1 MPKEI
6 SHIHIAGI
14 VAERCHPELRPHLLK
29 NERVYN
35 FGSVAPDLF
44 YYDSTIFGEK
54 SKVAWG
60 EIIHGRDAE
69 DTMLHVVALLD
80 QSRTLRESDPLRS
93 SQLLAFACGFLTHIA
108 ADTIFHPYVYSSTGN
123 YYAPD
128 PLERKHAESRHRL
141 FETCMDYH
149 ILGLRNQSLQEFRLS
164 ARIAL
169 SSEEKKA
176 ILPAYADA
184 LRTAHGVDVDADHVR
199 RIVQRAYRKANR
211 IIGLF
216 QNRPLSRFVVWLN
229 RRLNGAFDTIANAG
243 YGPHRARAHLDFEKL
258 PATPHPV
265 TGEQM
270 TGGDV
275 RDLIE
280 KAVARAMHFVD
291 VSFDFR
297 EGRIDLTDLRSVL
310 RPLSLNNGLEQV
322 RTDAMQYSRV
332 LPALLLR

>member
-1 MPKEI
+1 M
-6 SHIHIAGI
+6 
-14 VAERCHPELRPHLLK
+14 
-29 NERVYN
+29 YN

-44 YYDSTIFGEK
+44 YYDLTIFGEK
-54 SKVAWG
+54 SRVAWG

-80 QSRTLRESDPLRS
+80 QSRSLRENDPRRS

-149 ILGLRNQSLQEFRLS
+149 ILGLRNQNLREFQLS

-169 SSEEKKA
+169 RSDEKKA

-184 LRTAHGVDVDADHVR
+184 LRIGHGIDVDADHVR
-199 RIVQRAYRKANR
+199 RIVQRACRKANR
-211 IIGLF
+211 IVGLF
-216 QNRPLSRFVVWLN
+216 QNRLLSRLIVWLN
-229 RRLNGAFDTIANAG
+229 RGLNGALDTIASAV
-243 YGPHRARAHLDFEKL
+243 YGPHRARAHLDFENL

-270 TGGDV
+270 KGGDV

-280 KAVARAMHFVD
+280 KAVVRATHFVD
-291 VSFDFR
+291 ISYDYR
-297 EGRIDLTDLRSVL
+297 EGRIELTDLRSVL
-310 RPLSLNNGLEQV
+310 RPFSLNNGLEQV
-322 RTDAMQYSRV
+322 RADAMQYSRV
-332 LPALLLR
+332 LPALFLR